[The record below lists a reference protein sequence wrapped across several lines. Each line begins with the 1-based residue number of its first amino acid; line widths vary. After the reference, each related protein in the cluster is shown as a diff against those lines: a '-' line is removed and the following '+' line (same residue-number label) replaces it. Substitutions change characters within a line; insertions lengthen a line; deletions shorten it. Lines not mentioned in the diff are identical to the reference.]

1 MTDVTP
7 QSGGLPARR
16 PAMDEDKAGK
26 VRRSLAQISK
36 QYLAPFRALEA
47 VRSQQEEGRRS
58 LRSDPSFLGPCI
70 HRPAHPTSE
79 EERERSLRHFDAAL
93 QYQPDRLSLATIR
106 NDLAT
111 AIMGKAAPTANRLI
125 VGLMVGSFPN
135 VRPYSPETYLE
146 ALVEAL
152 DQTGL
157 PPASVAKAC
166 NEITRTR
173 SFAPS
178 VAEVI
183 EMAERVQ
190 AEAKITIR
198 AIGQY
203 GETLDWAADVRAWL
217 KGVPILADDRSN
229 YDRPP
234 SPPAS
239 LAFSSSTVEWR

>member
-1 MTDVTP
+1 MTDITP
-7 QSGGLPARR
+7 QSGGLPSRR
-16 PAMDEDKAGK
+16 PAMDESKADK
-26 VRRSLAQISK
+26 VRRTLAQVNK
-36 QYLAPFRALEA
+36 QYLAPFRALDA
-47 VRSQQEEGRRS
+47 MQAQQAEDR
-58 LRSDPSFLGPCI
+58 LTLQPMPSFLSPCVPQ
-70 HRPAHPTSE
+70 PAHPTSE
-79 EERERSLRHFDAAL
+79 EERERSLQRFDAAL

-106 NDLAT
+106 NDLAD
-111 AIMGKAAPTANRLI
+111 AVMGKAAPTVNRLI

-146 ALVEAL
+146 ALIEAL

-183 EMAERVQ
+183 EAAEKVQ
-190 AEAKITIR
+190 TEAKYTIR

-203 GETLDWAADVRAWL
+203 SETLDWAGEVRAWL
-217 KGVPILADDRSN
+217 KAVPILAANRSN

-234 SPPAS
+234 PPPES
-239 LAFSSSTVEWR
+239 LAFSVSTIAWR